1 MPLGNVT
8 GITDE
13 ERMKIAGG
21 LGRAEGAAQTGA
33 GGFLR
38 WNRYDRQRAGGS
50 PGRKPSQTSIGSR
63 ERPSR

>member
-21 LGRAEGAAQTGA
+21 LGRAEGAAQTGGWLPA
-33 GGFLR
+33 VE
-38 WNRYDRQRAGGS
+38 QV
-50 PGRKPSQTSIGSR
+50 
-63 ERPSR
+63 